1 MSVCFLVA
9 ATFSN
14 NSFASI
20 TSSRVRNPYLPDFP
34 DDKVPILAVCLFQ
47 LY

>member
-1 MSVCFLVA
+1 MSVCFSIA
-9 ATFSN
+9 AAFSN

-20 TSSRVRNPYLPDFP
+20 TSSRFRNSYLPDFP
-34 DDKVPILAVCLFQ
+34 DDKVAILAVCLFQ